1 MAVAGR
7 TQGVNSKRARGSQDG
22 EEKAGPQRK
31 AWLKVVRF
39 TDHSEARSVKTKVCG
54 SRAFYSHRSV
64 ISTKK
69 QRQ

>member
-39 TDHSEARSVKTKVCG
+39 TDHLKPGLKRKECAVEG
-54 SRAFYSHRSV
+54 F
-64 ISTKK
+64 
-69 QRQ
+69 